1 MVFFADLMQDHEK
14 VISHMLQNNQFEEAI
29 RKLENVVSKCTVER
43 YNSDWFVFIWYSFH
57 SDCWKMCFEAQ
68 LTSCDYNFS
77 FVFFLYTCVM
87 LSLRLLFQAEPKLV
101 YKFSPQLMQHVPSL
115 TVDMWRI
122 LSTHDSTRAHTRPPL
137 DPKRLIPSL
146 VQYDVKPQQGQVSKQ
161 TIGLWI
167 DPCNALQ
174 KYFLIFPI
182 LNFANCFFPQIIL
195 LQQPYMLWIFWIVNL
210 IPFKSAKPTR
220 LLRNWVQLLVY
231 ESQWM
236 LFSDYI
242 YFIEVLY
249 ITDTWGYKVF
259 GVLYENA
266 EE

>member
-29 RKLENVVSKCTVER
+29 RKLENVVSKCTVKR

-115 TVDMWRI
+115 TVDMWRT

-174 KYFLIFPI
+174 KYFLIFLI
-182 LNFANCFFPQIIL
+182 LNFANCFFH
-195 LQQPYMLWIFWIVNL
+195 
-210 IPFKSAKPTR
+210 K
-220 LLRNWVQLLVY
+220 
-231 ESQWM
+231 
-236 LFSDYI
+236 
-242 YFIEVLY
+242 
-249 ITDTWGYKVF
+249 
-259 GVLYENA
+259 
-266 EE
+266 

>member
-115 TVDMWRI
+115 TVDMWRT

-146 VQYDVKPQQGQVSKQ
+146 VQYDFKPQQGQVSKQ

-167 DPCNALQ
+167 DPCNAMQTLHCRNSFWFSQYWVLLIVFSTKILIAAAIYVLDFLDRKLNSFQ
-174 KYFLIFPI
+174 K
-182 LNFANCFFPQIIL
+182 C
-195 LQQPYMLWIFWIVNL
+195 
-210 IPFKSAKPTR
+210 
-220 LLRNWVQLLVY
+220 
-231 ESQWM
+231 
-236 LFSDYI
+236 
-242 YFIEVLY
+242 
-249 ITDTWGYKVF
+249 
-259 GVLYENA
+259 
-266 EE
+266 